1 MVKRFRILLTAAAVL
16 VGIVHSG
23 AEVRDTSPA
32 IYSPT
37 FKTLQTKVNGNDQL
51 PPVITMG
58 CDDVLTIGFD
68 ELASDRRYM
77 RYELLHCNA
86 LWAVDGLLPSEYV
99 DGFNEGYVEDY
110 RFSEA
115 TLVQYVHY
123 EIVIPD
129 PALKI
134 KLSGNYL
141 LRVYDEN
148 DPDETL
154 LQVRFSVVEP
164 IMSATAAVTSRTDI
178 DYNNSHQQLTVG
190 VDAKGTAVNNMMN
203 DLIVVV
209 EQNGRQDNRV
219 ALTNPTRIAGSI
231 AWWEHVPLLIFD
243 GGNEYRR
250 METISTNYPGMRVA
264 EISFADPFYHFTL
277 QTDQPRAGLDY
288 VYDSTQKGRFRI
300 REYNSDDSDVE
311 AEYALTHFSLEMPER
326 NDVDIFIDG
335 DLTLRRF
342 SPESLMVFNRAT
354 GLYEATLL
362 LKQGAYNYQYLAVP
376 RGASTRGATSV
387 VEGDC
392 YQTTNEYIV
401 KVYFRE
407 PGARYDRLVA
417 VTSVTAGI

>member
-1 MVKRFRILLTAAAVL
+1 MVKYFRKIFTAVGLMISVLAV
-16 VGIVHSG
+16 SQ
-23 AEVRDTSPA
+23 VRDTHTA
-32 IYSPT
+32 IFSSS
-37 FKTLQTKVNGNDQL
+37 FKTLQTKVNGDDQL
-51 PPVITMG
+51 PPVIIMG
-58 CDDVLTIGFD
+58 SDDVLAISFD

-86 LWAVDGLLPSEYV
+86 LWVVDALLPSDYV
-99 DGFNEGYVEDY
+99 DGFNEGYIEDF

-123 EIVIPD
+123 ELTIPD
-129 PALKI
+129 PAVRI

-148 DPDETL
+148 DPDETI

-164 IMSATAAVTSRTDI
+164 MMSATAGVTSRTDV
-178 DYNNSHQQLTVG
+178 DYNGSRQQLTVG
-190 VDAKGTAVNNMMN
+190 VDAKGVAVNNMMN

-209 EQNGRQDNRV
+209 EQNGRQDNAV
-219 ALTNPTRIAGSI
+219 AITTPTRIAGSV
-231 AWWEHVPLLIFD
+231 AWWEHVPQLIFD

-250 METISTNYPGMRVA
+250 MEIISTNYPGMRVA

-277 QTDQPRAGLDY
+277 ETDQSRADLDY

-311 AEYALTHFSLEMPER
+311 AEYVLTHFSLDIPEQK
-326 NDVDIFIDG
+326 NVDIFIDG

-354 GLYEATLL
+354 GLYEATML

-376 RGASTRGATSV
+376 RGASTRGSTSV
-387 VEGDC
+387 VEGDR
-392 YQTTNEYIV
+392 YQTANEYLV
-401 KVYFRE
+401 KVYFRQ
-407 PGARYDRLVA
+407 PGSRYDRLVA